1 MFTGARNEI
10 FALRP
15 APVQVMWLG
24 YPGTSGASFMDYIM
38 TDSVTSP
45 INLQDQYSEKLAY
58 MPKTFFI
65 GDHNHM
71 FPHLKQKVHP
81 HIFRLFSPVKAV
93 STTSRCLQ
101 PNVELVYSNS
111 IVLHSLIT
119 SVEGD
124 PGREMSFKRS
134 CVLLYYKQILY
145 QRYYLQ
151 AILVDKNSKYSNRD
165 NVCIVNGCNIK
176 AFTDMAVSVRVSLCT
191 LSYGFVYVV
200 IVNCDEIMRLC
211 GMYVYR
217 L

>member
-1 MFTGARNEI
+1 MIGLLFLQHVCICTAVFEFYVIKYSPEAFAHKTSWSQMLVAQNWNCETYNVNECDLPSPCTFQSVGLWYWLNCVFTGARNEI

-81 HIFRLFSPVKAV
+81 HIRRLFSTVKAV
-93 STTSRCLQ
+93 ITTSRC
-101 PNVELVYSNS
+101 
-111 IVLHSLIT
+111 
-119 SVEGD
+119 
-124 PGREMSFKRS
+124 
-134 CVLLYYKQILY
+134 
-145 QRYYLQ
+145 
-151 AILVDKNSKYSNRD
+151 
-165 NVCIVNGCNIK
+165 
-176 AFTDMAVSVRVSLCT
+176 
-191 LSYGFVYVV
+191 
-200 IVNCDEIMRLC
+200 
-211 GMYVYR
+211 
-217 L
+217 